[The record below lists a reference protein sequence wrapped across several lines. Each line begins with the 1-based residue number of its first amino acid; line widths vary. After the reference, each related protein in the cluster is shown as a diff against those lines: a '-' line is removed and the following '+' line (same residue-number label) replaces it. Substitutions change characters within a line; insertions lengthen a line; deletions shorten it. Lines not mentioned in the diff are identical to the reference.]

1 MAFKPGESGN
11 PGGRPKKSNAA
22 AIEARKHYMAAINTH
37 IANLGDEDPNV
48 RHKAAEALL
57 DRGFGKPQEYIE
69 IEEQIHAKQ
78 VSDDVVF
85 QRLMEYGIDPQ
96 LIVKAFSDD
105 EPGES

>member
-1 MAFKPGESGN
+1 MTFKSGESGN
-11 PGGRPKKSNAA
+11 PGGRPRKSNAA
-22 AIEARKHYMAAINTH
+22 SIEARKYYMQAINAH

-57 DRGFGKPQEYIE
+57 DRGFGKPLEYIE

-85 QRLMEYGIDPQ
+85 KRLMEYGIDPQ